1 MSETAAQNC
10 DVAVVGAGVVGSCA
24 ALALAR
30 LSLKVVLVEAREAMA
45 VQSRSGFDPRVMALN
60 SHAQQLLSQLGV
72 WQAIGAKSVT
82 PYQQM
87 RVWDGDGSG
96 KIAFAAPAH
105 HTLGAIVEQQPLL
118 AALQQQLKL
127 AGVMVER
134 PATVIAEHRNNG
146 AMVLQLSTGRQLS
159 AQLVVAADGAH
170 SPLRERLG
178 FATRSWSYGQD
189 AIITTVQTERPH
201 QATAYQRFTAHGP
214 LALLPLGGDGRYCSL
229 VWSQTSSEAEKL
241 MALDEEHF
249 CRQLSYASEAV
260 LGRIEQ
266 CDQRYRVPLTQR
278 HAVDYVQANVALIG
292 DAAHAIHPLAG
303 QGVNLG
309 LKDVAALSEVLAE
322 VVKVAGGT
330 ALLGDP
336 ALLGRYQRRRKPDNL
351 ATMAAMEGLKQL
363 FASRTPLLRLARNA
377 GLNWFD
383 QQAQLKRWVAEAAA
397 G

>member
-1 MSETAAQNC
+1 MSEAAMQQC

-24 ALALAR
+24 ALALAK
-30 LSLKVVLVEAREAMA
+30 LPVNVVLIEAREATA
-45 VQSRSGFDPRVMALN
+45 VHSQSGFDPRVMALN
-60 SHAQQLLSQLGV
+60 SHAQQLLDQLGV
-72 WQAIGAKSVT
+72 WQAIGSQHGT

-96 KIAFAAPAH
+96 KIAFSASSRG
-105 HTLGAIVEQQPLL
+105 TLGAIVEQQPLL
-118 AALQQQLKL
+118 TALQQQLEH
-127 AGVMVER
+127 AGVTIER
-134 PATVIAEHRNNG
+134 PAAVVSEHRKDG
-146 AMVLQLSTGRQLS
+146 GMVLELSSGRQLS
-159 AQLVVAADGAH
+159 AQLVVAADGAQ

-189 AIITTVQTERPH
+189 AIITTVRTERPH
-201 QATAYQRFTAHGP
+201 QSIAYQRFTAHGP

-229 VWSQTSSEAEKL
+229 VWSQTSSEAEQL
-241 MALDEEHF
+241 MALDEEQF

-260 LGRIEQ
+260 LGCIEG

-278 HAVDYVQANVALIG
+278 HAVDYIQANVALIG

-309 LKDVAALSEVLAE
+309 LKDVAVLAE
-322 VVKVAGGT
+322 VLASAVQVAGGNS
-330 ALLGDP
+330 LLGDT

-351 ATMAAMEGLKQL
+351 ATMAAMEVLKQL
-363 FASRTPLLRLARNA
+363 FASRTSLLRLARNA

-383 QQAQLKRWVAEAAA
+383 QQAQLKRWIADAAA